1 MIKKTILLSIDWY
14 LPGTNSGG
22 PVRSFSNLINYFKD
36 KYIFFII
43 TRNNDYATTEIYEG
57 IESNKWIKRSKNLN
71 IIYLSKEKLSVVN
84 LIKLYKEV
92 EYDYFWINGVYSF
105 YFSIFPIIFLKMKN
119 QVGIV
124 SVRGMLNPQAF
135 SVKPLRKKIYLLLSN
150 CLGLFNKIKFH
161 ATNESEK
168 TYINKHLGKNKSIF
182 IAPNIPSLIQSKN
195 KITFKPDNIIRM
207 VSIARIS
214 KEKGILKLLR
224 KIVNTKHKIKL
235 DLYGPIYDHG
245 YWNECKKIIQK
256 SSNNI
261 TINYK
266 GIISYD
272 KLPKILIKY
281 DFFILFTE
289 GENFGHS
296 IFESFSAGLPVITS
310 INTPWRQLK
319 KKKIGWDINIDNF
332 EFEKTINEI
341 TNMSK
346 EEYYIWSSN
355 CIDFSKMYFKNMNLK
370 HSYLKLLEI

>member
-22 PVRSFSNLINYFKD
+22 PVRSFSNLIDSFKD
-36 KYIFFII
+36 KFIFFII
-43 TRNNDYATTEIYEG
+43 TRNHDYASTETYKG

-71 IIYLSKEKLSVVN
+71 IIYLSKEKLSFLN
-84 LIKLYKEV
+84 LINLYKEV
-92 EYDYFWINGVYSF
+92 EYDYFWINGVYSL
-105 YFSIFPIIFLKMKN
+105 YFSVFPLIYLKMKKE
-119 QVGIV
+119 VGIV
-124 SVRGMLNPQAF
+124 SARGMLNPQAF
-135 SVKPLRKKIYLLLSN
+135 SVKPLRKRFYLLFSN
-150 CLGLFNKIKFH
+150 CLGLFDKIKFH

-195 KITFKPDNIIRM
+195 KTTFKSDNTIRM
-207 VSIARIS
+207 VSVARIS
-214 KEKGILKLLR
+214 KEKGTLKLLR
-224 KIVNTKHKIKL
+224 KIINIKQKIKL
-235 DLYGPIYDHG
+235 DLYGPVYDHA
-245 YWNECKKIIQK
+245 YWNQCKKIIQK

-261 TINYK
+261 SINYN

-272 KLPKILIKY
+272 KLPKTLIKY

-310 INTPWRQLK
+310 LNTPWRQLK
-319 KKKIGWDINIDNF
+319 NKRIGWDIDIDNF

-341 TNMSK
+341 INMSK
-346 EEYYIWSSN
+346 EEYYIWSLN
-355 CIDFSKMYFKNMNLK
+355 CINFSEKYIENMNLK
-370 HSYLKLLEI
+370 QSYLKLLEI